1 MKKALLLC
9 IVLFSFN
16 QNLSGHSMSGD
27 IAIQRLMKGND
38 RYTRDQL
45 DHPNRTS
52 ERRDAVSRRQ
62 TPFAI
67 IVGCSDSRVAPEILF
82 DQGVGDLF
90 VIRVAGN
97 VVGDIA
103 LESIKFAAMNL
114 GSSVIMVLGH
124 ENCGAVAAVL
134 DNQASTIPV
143 IAKHIAP
150 AIKGDTSLEEAVKDN
165 VKAVVSQLRRTSF
178 ISKLSRKG
186 KITVVG
192 GYYDLKTGDVQLVD
206 K

>member
-9 IVLFSFN
+9 MVLFLFN
-16 QNLSGHSMSGD
+16 QNLSGHPMSGET
-27 IAIQRLMKGND
+27 AIQRLMKGNE
-38 RYTRDQL
+38 RYTKDQL

-52 ERRDAVSRRQ
+52 ERRDAVTSRQ

-97 VVGDIA
+97 VVGDIE
-103 LESIKFAAMNL
+103 LESIKFAALNL

-124 ENCGAVAAVL
+124 ENCGAVGAVL
-134 DNQASTIPV
+134 DNQTGDIPV

-150 AIKGDTSLEEAVKDN
+150 AIKGDTTLERAVKDN
-165 VKAVVSQLRRTSF
+165 VKAVVSQLRKSPF
-178 ISKLSRKG
+178 LSKLSRKR

-192 GYYDLKTGDVQLVD
+192 GYYDLKTGDVQLID
-206 K
+206 

>member
-1 MKKALLLC
+1 
-9 IVLFSFN
+9 
-16 QNLSGHSMSGD
+16 MSGET
-27 IAIQRLMKGND
+27 AIQRLMKGNA

-45 DHPNRTS
+45 AHPNRTS
-52 ERRDAVSRRQ
+52 ERRDAVTSRQ

-97 VVGDIA
+97 VVGDIE
-103 LESIKFAAMNL
+103 LESIKFAALNL

-124 ENCGAVAAVL
+124 ENCGAVGAVL
-134 DNQASTIPV
+134 DHQTKDIPV
-143 IAKHIAP
+143 IAQHIAP
-150 AIKGDTSLEEAVKDN
+150 AIKGDTSLETAVKDN
-165 VKAVVSQLRRTSF
+165 VKAVVSQLRRTPF
-178 ISKLSRKG
+178 ISKLARKN

-192 GYYDLKTGDVQLVD
+192 GYYDLQTGDVQLID
-206 K
+206 N